1 MIYPLGKDL
10 QPWVDFLSL
19 PINDNDIIIVVRNS
33 DLSKPFAVRWGD
45 LRSALVVTGAISVS
59 DEGTVVVNQAANINF
74 TGAGVTVTASGNTA
88 TVNIPG
94 GGGTAILLQTD
105 SVTNPVQNILNLVP
119 GNNMVITDD
128 GLGNITFDATGGGGT
143 YTVNNGLTE
152 NPANNFQLGGTLVQN
167 TTVTAGSFSMIFT
180 SARTT
185 SFATMYINNT
195 NTGLGLEVFSQ
206 NYIPLRVL
214 TEPSSTNTIVETFI
228 GRRRST
234 GLPSNGIGQ
243 SWVFQNQVASSSIA
257 TSNELI
263 SEWTDVTP
271 ATHTSKFR
279 ITGKFNA
286 ILQDLFTLNGN
297 GSSILNRYGLGTFTG
312 TLAYALGVDATGNVI
327 EFTPGGGG
335 GGGTV
340 TSVALAVP
348 APTNPAFTVSGSP
361 VTTSGTLTIAAA
373 GTTGQYIR
381 GDGSLANFPTTGGGG
396 SSVSYYLNG
405 SVNQGTFGGSTY
417 YEMSKTPVLGGG
429 TTFTRLNSAGNGLI
443 AQFITDAGD
452 PNLLAIPAGNWN
464 LELFFRAS
472 SGGGSP
478 SYYVELYKYDTIGLT
493 FTLIATDVLTPE
505 DITNGTVLDAYYT
518 ALAVPQTTLALT
530 DRIALRIFVNTSGR
544 TIELHTENGHLCQII
559 TTFTTGI
566 TALNGLTEQ
575 VQTFATGTSGTDFGI
590 SSSGSIHT
598 FNLPTASAVNR
609 GALSSADWTT
619 FNNKGNGTVT
629 SVGLSMPSAFNVANS
644 PVTGAGT
651 LTVTGA
657 GTISQYVRGDGTLQ
671 TNNGS
676 FGVTVDGIIGIVQV
690 GTTGY
695 VVMPYDGTIT
705 SWVLTANAS
714 GTVSFDITKASSGV
728 IPTVSIIGGGGVYP
742 TLSSQQILTG
752 STLTGWT
759 TTFSAGDVFGF
770 SVRSS
775 PAPATIKNVTLTIR
789 VTRS

>member
-74 TGAGVTVTASGNTA
+74 TGQGVTVTASGNTA

-119 GNNMVITDD
+119 GTNMVITDD

-167 TTVTAGSFSMIFT
+167 TQINASTFYLELIGSITNALLRVYKSAAGYAIDAS
-180 SARTT
+180 
-185 SFATMYINNT
+185 
-195 NTGLGLEVFSQ
+195 NTGGPNAVIRATGSTGPGVQGISTVSAGVTGTSTNSFGLSG
-206 NYIPLRVL
+206 
-214 TEPSSTNTIVETFI
+214 SSTNSAGVY
-228 GRRRST
+228 GT
-234 GLPSNGIGQ
+234 GLRGVLGAGNGNVGGEFSSVYTSNNNVQAVLNLIRNTSTSPSSNGVGANLRF
-243 SWVFQNQVASSSIA
+243 WLQNDSDVSIE
-257 TSNELI
+257 SHHVI
-263 SEWTDVTP
+263 SKFIDVTTGASISQFEIWGRNSSLSRLLALTGPGQLILDKYGQTP
-271 ATHTSKFR
+271 ANFP
-279 ITGKFNA
+279 
-286 ILQDLFTLNGN
+286 
-297 GSSILNRYGLGTFTG
+297 GT
-312 TLAYALGVDATGNVI
+312 AVWSLGVDASGNVI
-327 EFTPGGGG
+327 EFTPGGG

-443 AQFITDAGD
+443 AQFITDVGD

-505 DITNGTVLDAYYT
+505 GITNGTVLDAYFT

-657 GTISQYVRGDGTLQ
+657 GTISQYVRGDGSL
-671 TNNGS
+671 TNFEDSVGGLTDIEYLLVQS
-676 FGVTVDGIIGIVQV
+676 FR
-690 GTTGY
+690 
-695 VVMPYDGTIT
+695 
-705 SWVLTANAS
+705 
-714 GTVSFDITKASSGV
+714 
-728 IPTVSIIGGGGVYP
+728 
-742 TLSSQQILTG
+742 
-752 STLTGWT
+752 STY
-759 TTFSAGDVFGF
+759 
-770 SVRSS
+770 
-775 PAPATIKNVTLTIR
+775 NY
-789 VTRS
+789 